1 MSHAS
6 PILTGSFPQAIVH
19 VDADAFFA
27 SVEEALE
34 PSLRGKP
41 VVTGQERGIV
51 ACPNYLAK
59 ACGVQRGVPIF
70 KAKKVCPDLVV
81 LPSDYETYSLYSKR
95 MFAIMRRYSP
105 FVEEYSIDE
114 AFLDITGM
122 RSIFRSSYED
132 IVQRLRA
139 EIADELGM
147 TVSAGLSLSKG
158 LAKLCSKFRKPDGF
172 TAVPGRY
179 IHVLLQRTP
188 VGKVWGIGHN
198 IEALLQKYGVQTA
211 YDFVMRPE
219 AWVRRLLKRPGH
231 DLWRELRGESVH
243 KVTDIEPGPKY
254 TIMKSKTFTPP
265 SREKE
270 FVYARL
276 VRNVESAFMKARRHT
291 LRTASL
297 CVVLRHQDYHHSGLE
312 ARLSR
317 PTSSTLEAM
326 PLIRGLFEQVFEPG
340 REYRSTMIVLGGLD
354 EDTTEQYDLFE
365 DRIRIEKL
373 RRITIAQDS
382 LNARYGK
389 HTVSS
394 GTMLALAAKPHMT
407 RDDVPERRT
416 AGAFKGETAR
426 QRIRL
431 PRLNIPI

>member
-1 MSHAS
+1 M
-6 PILTGSFPQAIVH
+6 
-19 VDADAFFA
+19 
-27 SVEEALE
+27 
-34 PSLRGKP
+34 
-41 VVTGQERGIV
+41 
-51 ACPNYLAK
+51 
-59 ACGVQRGVPIF
+59 
-70 KAKKVCPDLVV
+70 
-81 LPSDYETYSLYSKR
+81 
-95 MFAIMRRYSP
+95 
-105 FVEEYSIDE
+105 
-114 AFLDITGM
+114 
-122 RSIFRSSYED
+122 
-132 IVQRLRA
+132 
-139 EIADELGM
+139 
-147 TVSAGLSLSKG
+147 
-158 LAKLCSKFRKPDGF
+158 
-172 TAVPGRY
+172 
-179 IHVLLQRTP
+179 LLQRTP